1 MNYTAEEKELI
12 VKWRPY
18 YEKLISDAIQRVVQ
32 KEKELIPSYIPEEPE
47 ELNIVEKAAKKL
59 ILPLQKKTER
69 PGIDLI
75 MISSTTIL

>member
-32 KEKELIPSYIPEEPE
+32 KEKELIPSYYSGGTGR
-47 ELNIVEKAAKKL
+47 
-59 ILPLQKKTER
+59 TEYC
-69 PGIDLI
+69 
-75 MISSTTIL
+75 